1 MIKRSKST
9 RSGKVKHSINLAL
22 LVIYLL
28 LGGSLLFLIFKY
40 NILAFRYINLVVAAL
55 VLLVA
60 LAGFVLIVLKK
71 AEKFTIFL
79 LVLSI
84 LVSSVSLFTVQQF
97 VGLTNRLNVTTNY
110 SEYSISVAVLA
121 DSEIGNVTQLTSVT
135 APTETDNENIQK
147 LLDDIKSTQSKELT
161 VERSSSYVSAYKSLI
176 TGETKAIVLNS
187 VFENIIESEYPD
199 YASKIKKIYTKG
211 LTKKVE
217 APKTSKSQSFNI
229 YVSGIDT
236 YGPISSVSRSDV
248 NILMTV
254 NRDTKKI
261 LLTTTPRD
269 SYVPIADG
277 GNNQKD
283 KLTHAGIYGVD
294 SSIHTLENLYGVD
307 INYYVRLNFTSFLKL
322 IDLLGGVDVYN
333 DQEFTS
339 LHGQFH
345 FPVGNVHLNS
355 AQALGFVR
363 ERYSLADGDRD
374 RGRNQQKVIVA
385 IIQKLTSTEALKNY
399 SNIIESLQDSLQTN
413 MPLETMMDLVNG
425 QLESGGTY
433 KVNSQDLKGIGRM
446 GLPSYAMPDSNLYMM
461 EVDDSSLASAKAAI
475 QDVMEGK

>member
-1 MIKRSKST
+1 MSRRFKKSRSQKVKRS
-9 RSGKVKHSINLAL
+9 VNIVL
-22 LVIYLL
+22 LTIYLL
-28 LGGSLLFLIFKY
+28 LVCFLLFLIFKY
-40 NILAFRYINLVVAAL
+40 NILAFRYLNLVVTAL

-60 LAGFVLIVLKK
+60 LVGLLLIIYKK

-79 LVLSI
+79 LVFSI
-84 LVSSVSLFTVQQF
+84 LVSSVSLFAVQQF
-97 VGLTNRLNVTTNY
+97 VGLTNRLNATSNY

-121 DSEIGNVTQLTSVT
+121 DSEIENVTQLTSVT
-135 APTETDNENIQK
+135 APTGTNNENIQK
-147 LLDDIKSTQSKELT
+147 LLADIKSSQNTDLT
-161 VERSSSYVSAYKSLI
+161 VNQSSSYLAAYKSLI
-176 TGETKAIVLNS
+176 AGETKAIVLNS

-211 LTKKVE
+211 FTKKVE

-269 SYVPIADG
+269 AYVPIADG

-322 IDLLGGVDVYN
+322 IDLLGGIDVYN
-333 DQEFTS
+333 DQEFTA
-339 LHGQFH
+339 HTNGKYY
-345 FPVGNVHLNS
+345 PAGNVHLDS
-355 AQALGFVR
+355 EQALGFVR
-363 ERYSLADGDRD
+363 ERH
-374 RGRNQQKVIVA
+374 QQKVIVA
-385 IIQKLTSTEALKNY
+385 ILQKLTSTEVLKNY
-399 SNIIESLQDSLQTN
+399 STIINSLQDSIQTN
-413 MPLETMMDLVNG
+413 MPLETMINLVNA
-425 QLESGGTY
+425 QLESGGNY
-433 KVNSQDLKGIGRM
+433 KVNSQDLKGTGRM
-446 GLPSYAMPDSNLYMM
+446 DLPSYAMPDSNLYVM
-461 EVDDSSLASAKAAI
+461 EIDDSSLAVVKAAI
-475 QDVMEGK
+475 QDVMEGR

>member
-1 MIKRSKST
+1 MT
-9 RSGKVKHSINLAL
+9 AAV
-22 LVIYLL
+22 VI
-28 LGGSLLFLIFKY
+28 
-40 NILAFRYINLVVAAL
+40 
-55 VLLVA
+55 LVA
-60 LAGFVLIVLKK
+60 LASLLLIIYRK
-71 AEKFTIFL
+71 AEKFTIFFL
-79 LVLSI
+79 TLAI
-84 LVSSVSLFTVQQF
+84 LVSSVSFFALQQF
-97 VGLTNRLNVTTNY
+97 VGFTSHINSTSNY
-110 SEYSISVAVLA
+110 SEYSMSVVVLK
-121 DSEIGNVTQLTSVT
+121 DSEVHNVTQLDSVT
-135 APTETDNENIQK
+135 GPTDTDNENIQK
-147 LLDDIKSTQSKELT
+147 LIADIKTSQSKELT
-161 VERSSSYVSAYKSLI
+161 VEQSTSYLAAYKSLVS
-176 TGETKAIVLNS
+176 GEAKAIVLNS

-199 YASKIKKIYTKG
+199 YASKIRKIYTKNI
-211 LTKKVE
+211 TKEVA
-217 APKTSKSQSFNI
+217 APKVSKNKFFNV

-254 NRDTKKI
+254 NRDSKKI

-339 LHGQFH
+339 RHGKFH
-345 FPVGNVHLNS
+345 FPVGNVHLDS
-355 AQALGFVR
+355 EQALGFVR

-399 SNIIESLQDSLQTN
+399 SDIIQGLQDSLQTN
-413 MPLETMMDLVNG
+413 MPIETMMDLVNA
-425 QLESGGTY
+425 QLESGGSY
-433 KVNSQDLKGIGRM
+433 KVNSQDLKGTGRM

-461 EVDDSSLASAKAAI
+461 EIDDSSLAAAKSAI
-475 QDVMEGK
+475 QDVMEGR